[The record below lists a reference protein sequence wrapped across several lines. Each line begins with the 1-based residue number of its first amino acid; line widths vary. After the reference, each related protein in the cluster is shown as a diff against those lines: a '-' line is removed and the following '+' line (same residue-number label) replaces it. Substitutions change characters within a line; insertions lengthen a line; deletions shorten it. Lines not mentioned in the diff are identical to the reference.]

1 MTREDERMAM
11 LEAENSNLQQKIAV
25 LEAALKEFEANR
37 VVPLATSWVVANPL
51 DTESG
56 E

>member
-11 LEAENSNLQQKIAV
+11 LEADNDNLRQKIAL
-25 LEAALKEFEANR
+25 LEAALKEFESNR
-37 VVPLATSWVVANPL
+37 TIPLATSWVVADPL